1 MTRQLEVA
9 RILALHGARRYGD
22 TVNQLEHAL
31 QCAALARDDGAD
43 DEVVVAALLHD
54 IGHLAGAFPEPWAAD
69 EDPRR
74 HHGYW
79 GALLVRPFVPAR
91 VAWLIEHHVMA
102 KRYLCAV
109 DRGYSAHLSPASA
122 RSLIAQGGPLPR
134 AEQEQLER
142 HPWFIDALRIRRW
155 DDGAKAPEA
164 RPPSLE
170 SYLPLLAR
178 YFGPQVVATSGAP
191 RGLSRAVR

>member
-9 RILALHGARRYGD
+9 RILARHGARRYGD

-31 QCAALARDDGAD
+31 QCADLARREGAAAD
-43 DEVVVAALLHD
+43 VVVAALLHD
-54 IGHLAGAFPEPWAAD
+54 IGHLAGPSPEASLAG
-69 EDPRR
+69 EDPWR
-74 HHGYW
+74 HHGHW

-91 VAWLIEHHVMA
+91 VAWLIEHHVVA

-109 DRGYSAHLSPASA
+109 DAAYSAHLSPASA
-122 RSLIAQGGPLPR
+122 RSLIAQGGPLSK
-134 AEQEQLER
+134 AEQAQLER

-155 DDGAKAPEA
+155 DDDAKARGA
-164 RPPSLE
+164 APPPLE

-178 YFGPQVVATSGAP
+178 YFGPQAGRGPRWAAP
-191 RGLSRAVR
+191 A